1 MDRAKIFVANFSYFI
16 GYSWVLQ
23 ACCAGWCGRKVAR
36 GWCRVWAAN
45 SVLHA
50 PTALG
55 LNPMAQA
62 ACNDFNKKLIDTTR
76 VYQPSF
82 AVYISLGGNPTIKDL
97 QQNERRAFNHS
108 KHIP

>member
-1 MDRAKIFVANFSYFI
+1 
-16 GYSWVLQ
+16 
-23 ACCAGWCGRKVAR
+23 
-36 GWCRVWAAN
+36 
-45 SVLHA
+45 
-50 PTALG
+50 
-55 LNPMAQA
+55 MAQA